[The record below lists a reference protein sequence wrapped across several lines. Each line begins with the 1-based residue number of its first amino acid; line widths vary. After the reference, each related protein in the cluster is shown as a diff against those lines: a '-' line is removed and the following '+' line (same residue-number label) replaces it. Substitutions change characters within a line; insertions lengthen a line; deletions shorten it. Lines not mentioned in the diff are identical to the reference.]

1 MPINYYSFS
10 YYPLSLNLFRPT
22 LEMSCYDYGKRRL
35 ATLYALCFMLKGT
48 SHIGIVPQDISCD
61 YKTVSVSHT
70 SPYKV
75 WRIC

>member
-35 ATLYALCFMLKGT
+35 ATLYALCFML
-48 SHIGIVPQDISCD
+48 
-61 YKTVSVSHT
+61 
-70 SPYKV
+70 
-75 WRIC
+75 